1 MNLTPAAPVGGTVV
15 ALGTPFGT
23 RVPCFSLQK
32 GSVHD
37 AVLDASAF
45 VLALVVGVLIVFSR
59 YNAFVRSQKRVQEAW
74 SVIDVPLRQRASL
87 IPNLVEAI
95 RGYAEHEREVFE
107 EVARARGAL
116 QKAGGAGQAGTANN
130 LLTQALGHVFAVA
143 EAYPQLRASENFI
156 SLRND
161 LRDVEEKVKF
171 ARQFYNRNVLDYNT
185 RIDTYPDALIARN
198 FDFAPSEFFEA
209 DDDGRAE
216 VKISFAR
223 QPEGREQATSPPAA

>member
-1 MNLTPAAPVGGTVV
+1 MTA
-15 ALGTPFGT
+15 
-23 RVPCFSLQK
+23 SLM
-32 GSVHD
+32 
-37 AVLDASAF
+37 ASAF
-45 VLALVVGVLIVFSR
+45 VLALIGSVLIVFSR
-59 YNAFVRSQKRVQEAW
+59 FNTLVRSQKRVQEAW
-74 SVIDVPLRQRASL
+74 AGIDVQLRQRASL

-116 QKAGGAGQAGTANN
+116 QKAGSAGQAGTANN

-143 EAYPQLRASENFI
+143 EAYPQLHASENFM
-156 SLRND
+156 SLRGD
-161 LRDVEEKVKF
+161 LRDLEAKIAF

-198 FDFAPSEFFEA
+198 FDFAPAEFFEA

-216 VKISFAR
+216 VRISFAK
-223 QPEGREQATSPPAA
+223 PAGREPATSPPAA

>member
-1 MNLTPAAPVGGTVV
+1 MTP
-15 ALGTPFGT
+15 
-23 RVPCFSLQK
+23 SLM
-32 GSVHD
+32 
-37 AVLDASAF
+37 ASAF
-45 VLALVVGVLIVFSR
+45 VLALIGSVLLVFSR
-59 YNAFVRSQKRVQEAW
+59 FNTLVRSQKRVQEAW
-74 SVIDVPLRQRASL
+74 SGIDVQLRQRASL
-87 IPNLVEAI
+87 IPSLVEAI

-116 QKAGGAGQAGTANN
+116 QKAGGAGQAGPANS

-143 EAYPQLRASENFI
+143 EAYPQLRASENFMG
-156 SLRND
+156 LRTD
-161 LRDVEEKVKF
+161 LRDTEEKIAF

-198 FDFAPSEFFEA
+198 FNFAPAEFFGT

-223 QPEGREQATSPPAA
+223 QPAGTDQPASPPAA

>member
-1 MNLTPAAPVGGTVV
+1 MTP
-15 ALGTPFGT
+15 
-23 RVPCFSLQK
+23 SLM
-32 GSVHD
+32 
-37 AVLDASAF
+37 ASAF
-45 VLALVVGVLIVFSR
+45 VLALIGSVLLVFSR
-59 YNAFVRSQKRVQEAW
+59 FNTLVRSQKRVQEAW
-74 SVIDVPLRQRASL
+74 SGIDVQLRQRASL

-116 QKAGGAGQAGTANN
+116 QKAGSAGQAGPANS

-143 EAYPQLRASENFI
+143 EAYPHLRASENFMG
-156 SLRND
+156 LRTD
-161 LRDVEEKVKF
+161 LRDTEEKIAF

-198 FDFAPSEFFEA
+198 FNFAPAEFFET
-209 DDDGRAE
+209 DEDGRAE

-223 QPEGREQATSPPAA
+223 QPAGREQPASPPAA